1 MCFLPPLARRALPA
15 GECDVDAGSDWR
27 VIDAEEGGQR
37 PAQPTA
43 HEDGVPR
50 WLIAAIAAVVCAT
63 SGFAIWATLP
73 TGGAAVES
81 SAPPFEPRG
90 VADAPRSPG
99 PSLVSGTLAK
109 TTIVVDIEGAV
120 AAPGLHELPEA
131 SRVGDAIAAAGGYAG
146 DVDIAA
152 ASRTLNL
159 AAKLTDG
166 QQIHVPALG
175 DAASATA
182 PVAPAGG
189 DGSSGP
195 TTAGA
200 LIDLNHASSDELDT
214 LPGVGPVT
222 AAKIIDARTEA
233 AFGSVDELQSRGVVG
248 PSTFEKLRDLVT
260 VSP

>member
-1 MCFLPPLARRALPA
+1 M
-15 GECDVDAGSDWR
+15 DAGPDWR
-27 VIDAEEGGQR
+27 VIEADEEGGER

-50 WLIAAIAAVVCAT
+50 WLIGAIVAIVCAT

-81 SAPPFEPRG
+81 SAAPFEPRG
-90 VADAPRSPG
+90 LADAPRSPG
-99 PSLVSGTLAK
+99 SSFVSGAIAK
-109 TTIVVDIEGAV
+109 TTIIVDIEGAV
-120 AAPGLHELPEA
+120 SAPGLHELPDA

-152 ASRTLNL
+152 ATRALNL

-175 DAASATA
+175 DAVAATA
-182 PVAPAGG
+182 AVVPAGG

-195 TTAGA
+195 TTPGG
-200 LIDLNHASSDELDT
+200 LIDLNRASSEELDT

-233 AFGSVDELQSRGVVG
+233 PFASVDELQSRGVVG

-260 VSP
+260 VTP